1 MSGLMMRDDRR
12 PNSSRETKF
21 SGKGKKYFSCL
32 KKNLNASS
40 RLSEHP
46 LLVSQGEGM
55 SLFFHLTSRIVVDR
69 IIRLVRGPTP
79 KWVEIGC
86 VFVFFVVWQ

>member
-1 MSGLMMRDDRR
+1 MTRDDATAELI
-12 PNSSRETKF
+12 SRDQILRER
-21 SGKGKKYFSCL
+21 KKMFFPCS

-46 LLVSQGEGM
+46 LLVSEGEGM
-55 SLFFHLTSRIVVDR
+55 SLFFHLTSRIIVNR
-69 IIRLVRGPTP
+69 IIRLVRGPMP

-86 VFVFFVVWQ
+86 VFVFVVVWQ